1 MVSIVPHYCFLVV
14 FIENFLFFFTSY
26 LWMLHF
32 VLSPYNKLIKSI
44 ISKEINMQIG
54 NHETY
59 IRKYNYIDSL
69 SCYEKIKQDIL
80 TKLKEN

>member
-1 MVSIVPHYCFLVV
+1 
-14 FIENFLFFFTSY
+14 
-26 LWMLHF
+26 
-32 VLSPYNKLIKSI
+32 
-44 ISKEINMQIG
+44 MQSG

-59 IRKYNYIDSL
+59 IRKYNYNGSL

>member
-1 MVSIVPHYCFLVV
+1 
-14 FIENFLFFFTSY
+14 
-26 LWMLHF
+26 
-32 VLSPYNKLIKSI
+32 
-44 ISKEINMQIG
+44 MQSG

-69 SCYEKIKQDIL
+69 SCLCYQKMKQDIL

>member
-1 MVSIVPHYCFLVV
+1 
-14 FIENFLFFFTSY
+14 
-26 LWMLHF
+26 
-32 VLSPYNKLIKSI
+32 
-44 ISKEINMQIG
+44 MQSG

-69 SCYEKIKQDIL
+69 SCYDKIKQDTL